1 MTTRQPG
8 GQSEGRGRCTVPTGV
23 AIRDVREQLFDAAE
37 RVLLC
42 RYGLR
47 RMAEPAAYPVDSDT
61 HSPDCLEAI
70 SSEV

>member
-1 MTTRQPG
+1 
-8 GQSEGRGRCTVPTGV
+8 VPTGV

-47 RMAEPAAYPVDSDT
+47 RMAEPAAYPVGSDT
-61 HSPDCLEAI
+61 HSRDCLEGI